1 MSGKNILKI
10 YNLSTP
16 AERRYGVTWY
26 ANAYS
31 DCERI
36 ANLFGLPVNVGVGVV
51 SALSPNNKLER
62 NIENAHVMCEAFI
75 DGDEITSFPV
85 STYNAMKEKAWQI
98 LNATFVDEDG
108 TTHMLDDEVAKI
120 LNGQKIKSFFQCI
133 LGYDTCCVDGHAL
146 GIYEGRR
153 FPLTSP
159 SNYINKTKYVEIQ
172 DAYRNAGAINT
183 YRKKSLRAYE
193 MQAITWLT
201 WKRLHDIN

>member
-1 MSGKNILKI
+1 MSGKNIIKI

-36 ANLFGLPVNVGVGVV
+36 ANLFGLPVNVVVGVV
-51 SALSPNNKLER
+51 SALSPNNKWER

-98 LNATFVDEDG
+98 LNATFVDDDG
-108 TTHMLDDEVAKI
+108 TTHVLDSEIEKI
-120 LNGQKIKSFFQCI
+120 LNGQKIISFFKCI

-153 FPLTSP
+153 FQLTSP
-159 SNYINKTKYVEIQ
+159 SNYINKAKYVEIQ
-172 DAYRNAGAINT
+172 NADQTAGAITT

>member
-10 YNLSTP
+10 YDLSTP

-36 ANLFGLPVNVGVGVV
+36 ANLFGLPVNVVVGVV
-51 SALSPNNKLER
+51 SALSPNNKWER

-98 LNATFVDEDG
+98 LNATFVDDDG
-108 TTHMLDDEVAKI
+108 TTHVLDSEIEKI

-133 LGYDTCCVDGHAL
+133 LGYDTCCVDGHAWASMKDDVSRSPVQV
-146 GIYEGRR
+146 I
-153 FPLTSP
+153 TS
-159 SNYINKTKYVEIQ
+159 TKQ
-172 DAYRNAGAINT
+172 
-183 YRKKSLRAYE
+183 S
-193 MQAITWLT
+193 M
-201 WKRLHDIN
+201 